1 MSEIL
6 DPGEVP
12 FEIEEDRRQR
22 LTAEAIQKSAKLLE
36 IASAGAP
43 AVGLTPKDVLLERG
57 TLRLYHYRP
66 QTDEVY
72 RVPVLIVMATTNKG
86 FLFDLMPGQSMVE
99 FLVGRGFDV
108 YMIDWAEP
116 RPEERRLTLAHY
128 TQDFIPS
135 CIDRVREDSG
145 VDEVSLVGYCQ
156 GGVLALIYAATH
168 VGGPLKNLVLLT
180 TPIDQ
185 HQMRFARI
193 WADPRFHDVDA
204 LVDFYGVIPERIVR
218 SFFEMLRPAGRM
230 AGQMKL
236 WDHALDDGYVSSFG
250 VLERWGDETLPL
262 AGEYFRETT
271 TKLLWRNE
279 LYKGDLDVAGK
290 RADIRAV
297 SVPVLH
303 AVAQHDHIVPFAA
316 SRPLL
321 EMLGSTD
328 KHEILLKG
336 GHVSLVAGPRAKRR
350 LWPALERFLSPRSV

>member
-1 MSEIL
+1 MKETL

-12 FEIEEDRRQR
+12 FEIEEDRRRR
-22 LTAEAIQKSAKLLE
+22 LAAEALQKSAKLLE
-36 IASAGAP
+36 IASAGVP

-66 QTDEVY
+66 KTDEVY

-99 FLVGRGFDV
+99 CLVRRGFDV

-116 RPEERRLTLAHY
+116 RPEERGLTLAHY

-145 VDEVSLVGYCQ
+145 VDDVSLVGYCQ

-168 VGGPLKNLVLLT
+168 VGGPLKNLVLFT

-185 HQMRFARI
+185 HQMGLARI

-204 LVDFYGVIPERIVR
+204 LVDFYGVIPESIIKG
-218 SFFEMLRPAGRM
+218 FFEMLRPAGRR
-230 AGQMKL
+230 AGQMRL
-236 WDHALDDGYVSSFG
+236 WDHALDQAYVSSFA
-250 VLERWGDETLPL
+250 VLERWGNETLPL

-271 TKLLWRNE
+271 KKLLWRNE
-279 LYKGDLDVAGK
+279 LYKGELVVAGK
-290 RADIRAV
+290 RVELGAIT
-297 SVPVLH
+297 VPVLH
-303 AVAQHDHIVPFAA
+303 AVAQHDHIVPYAA

-350 LWPALERFLSPRSV
+350 LWPAVDRFLSHRSV